1 MSAES
6 RAMEIIIR
14 KAEMDDARLV
24 SVLGGVTFYEAY
36 YEQDTP
42 VDMARYVVESFNP
55 EVIAA
60 EIDDPANEFYI
71 PLLNEKAVGYA
82 KLITGTTAEGID
94 DGGIELKRIYVLER
108 VWGTGVG
115 ERLLKFCIEK
125 AKERGFKFIWLGV
138 WEENARALKFY
149 SKHGFNQVGTV
160 TFPYGDTVGIN
171 KVMLRMV

>member
-1 MSAES
+1 
-6 RAMEIIIR
+6 MECKIR
-14 KAEMDDARLV
+14 KAGAADARLV
-24 SVLGGVTFYEAY
+24 SVLGTVTFYEAY

-42 VDMARYVVESFNP
+42 EDMARYVVESFNP

-60 EIDDPANEFYI
+60 EIADPTIEFYI

-94 DGGIELKRIYVLER
+94 DGGIELKRIYILER

-115 ERLLKFCIEK
+115 ERLLNFCIEK
-125 AKERGFKFIWLGV
+125 ARERGFKFIWLGV

-149 SKHGFNQVGTV
+149 SKYGFTQVGTV
-160 TFPYGDTVGIN
+160 TFPYGKTVGIN
-171 KVMLRMV
+171 KVLKLPLHPAN